1 MRLREI
7 KRNVAQFITGH
18 RGAKDIKVVDP
29 VNGIIS
35 FKVKM
40 PIKAEDWRGFYG
52 KAGKLQPLSAAA
64 IVEEFLESRES
75 EKYEDGVRYF
85 FGHRIP
91 D

>member
-1 MRLREI
+1 MRLREM

-40 PIKAEDWRGFYG
+40 SIKAEDWRGFYG
-52 KAGKLQPLSAAA
+52 KASS
-64 IVEEFLESRES
+64 V
-75 EKYEDGVRYF
+75 
-85 FGHRIP
+85 
-91 D
+91 